1 MEHAVPLVP
10 TESNPRSMIIQV
22 NSDSHVDGNVN
33 VIVEVEQKVQRALE
47 RYAERITRVEVHL
60 NDENAHKNGQDD
72 QRCLMEAR
80 LNGMQ
85 PIAVTHKAATLEQ
98 AVDGA
103 ADRLKNA
110 LDNAIGKLER
120 R

>member
-1 MEHAVPLVP
+1 
-10 TESNPRSMIIQV
+10 MIIQV
-22 NSDSHVDGNVN
+22 NSDKHVDGNVN
-33 VIVEVEQKVQRALE
+33 VVVEVQQKVQRALE
-47 RYAERITRVEVHL
+47 RYADRITRVEVHL

-85 PIAVTHKAATLEQ
+85 PIAVTHKAATLDQ
-98 AVDGA
+98 AVAGA

-110 LDNAIGKLER
+110 LTSVLGKIER
-120 R
+120 H

>member
-1 MEHAVPLVP
+1 
-10 TESNPRSMIIQV
+10 MIIQV
-22 NSDSHVDGNVN
+22 NSDNHVDGNVN
-33 VIVEVEQKVQRALE
+33 LVVEVEEKVQRALD
-47 RYAERITRVEVHL
+47 RYADRITRVEVHL

-80 LNGMQ
+80 LNGLQ
-85 PIAVTHKAATLEQ
+85 PIAVTHKAATLAQ

-103 ADRLKNA
+103 TERLR
-110 LDNAIGKLER
+110 NAIDNTLGKMER

>member
-1 MEHAVPLVP
+1 
-10 TESNPRSMIIQV
+10 MIIQV

-33 VIVEVEQKVQRALE
+33 VVVEVEEKVQRALD
-47 RYAERITRVEVHL
+47 RYAGRITRVEVHL

-80 LNGMQ
+80 LNGLP
-85 PIAVTHKAATLEQ
+85 PIAVTHKAATLVQ

-103 ADRLKNA
+103 IERLR
-110 LDNAIGKLER
+110 NAIVNQLGKLER

>member
-1 MEHAVPLVP
+1 
-10 TESNPRSMIIQV
+10 MIIQV
-22 NSDSHVDGNVN
+22 NSDKHVDGNVN
-33 VIVEVEQKVQRALE
+33 VVVEVQQKVQRALE
-47 RYAERITRVEVHL
+47 RYADRITRVEVHL

-85 PIAVTHKAATLEQ
+85 PIAVTHKAATLDQ
-98 AVDGA
+98 AVAGA

-110 LDNAIGKLER
+110 LTSVLGRIER
-120 R
+120 H

>member
-1 MEHAVPLVP
+1 
-10 TESNPRSMIIQV
+10 MIIQV
-22 NSDSHVDGNVN
+22 NSDDHVDGNVK
-33 VIVEVEQKVQRALE
+33 VVVEVEQKVLRALD

-60 NDENAHKNGQDD
+60 NDENAHKNGQND

-80 LNGMQ
+80 LNGLP
-85 PIAVTHKAATLEQ
+85 PIAVTHKAATLAQ

-103 ADRLKNA
+103 TERLR
-110 LDNAIGKLER
+110 NAIGNTLGKLER

>member
-1 MEHAVPLVP
+1 
-10 TESNPRSMIIQV
+10 MIIQV
-22 NSDSHVDGNVN
+22 NSDNHVDGNVN
-33 VIVEVEQKVQRALE
+33 LIVEVEQKVQRALE

-60 NDENAHKNGQDD
+60 NDENAHKSGKDD

-85 PIAVTHKAATLEQ
+85 PIAVTHKAPTLQQ

-103 ADRLKNA
+103 TERLKNA
-110 LDNAIGKLER
+110 LDSAIGKLER

>member
-1 MEHAVPLVP
+1 
-10 TESNPRSMIIQV
+10 MIIQV
-22 NSDSHVDGNVN
+22 NSDKHVDGNVN
-33 VIVEVEQKVQRALE
+33 VIVDVEEKVQRALE
-47 RYAERITRVEVHL
+47 RHAERITRVEVHL

-80 LNGMQ
+80 LNGLP
-85 PIAVTHKAATLEQ
+85 PIAVTHKAPTLAQ

-103 ADRLKNA
+103 LERLR
-110 LDNAIGKLER
+110 NAITNQLGRLER

>member
-1 MEHAVPLVP
+1 
-10 TESNPRSMIIQV
+10 MIIQV

-33 VIVEVEQKVQRALE
+33 VVVEVEEKVQHALD
-47 RYAERITRVEVHL
+47 RYADRITRVEVHL
-60 NDENAHKNGQDD
+60 NDENAHKNGQND

-80 LNGMQ
+80 LNGLP
-85 PIAVTHKAATLEQ
+85 PIAVTHKAATLAQ

-103 ADRLKNA
+103 IERLR
-110 LDNAIGKLER
+110 NAIVNQLGKLER

>member
-1 MEHAVPLVP
+1 
-10 TESNPRSMIIQV
+10 MIIQV
-22 NSDSHVDGNVN
+22 NSDNHVDGNVN
-33 VIVEVEQKVQRALE
+33 VVVEVEQKVQRALD
-47 RYAERITRVEVHL
+47 RFADRISRVEVHL

-80 LNGMQ
+80 LNGLQ

-103 ADRLKNA
+103 TERLR
-110 LDNAIGKLER
+110 NAITNQLGKIER

>member
-1 MEHAVPLVP
+1 
-10 TESNPRSMIIQV
+10 MIIQV

-33 VIVEVEQKVQRALE
+33 VVVEVEQKVQRALE

-60 NDENAHKNGQDD
+60 NDENAHKNGQND

-85 PIAVTHKAATLEQ
+85 PIAVTHKAATLDQ

>member
-1 MEHAVPLVP
+1 
-10 TESNPRSMIIQV
+10 MIIQV

-60 NDENAHKNGQDD
+60 NDENAHKSGPND

-80 LNGMQ
+80 VNGLQ
-85 PIAVTHKAATLEQ
+85 PIAVTHKAPTLEQ

-110 LDNAIGKLER
+110 LDNALGKLER

>member
-1 MEHAVPLVP
+1 
-10 TESNPRSMIIQV
+10 MIIQV
-22 NSDSHVDGNVN
+22 NSDNHVDGNVN
-33 VIVEVEQKVQRALE
+33 VVVEVEQKVQRALD
-47 RYAERITRVEVHL
+47 RFADRITRVEVHL

-72 QRCLMEAR
+72 QRCLIEAR

-85 PIAVTHKAATLEQ
+85 PIAVTHKAATLAQ

-103 ADRLKNA
+103 TDRLRNA
-110 LDNAIGKLER
+110 LENALGKLER

>member
-1 MEHAVPLVP
+1 MALMSELCP
-10 TESNPRSMIIQV
+10 MIIQV
-22 NSDSHVDGNVN
+22 NSDKHVDGNVK
-33 VIVEVEQKVQRALE
+33 VMVEVEEKVQRALD

-60 NDENAHKNGQDD
+60 NDENGEKGGSDD

-80 LNGMQ
+80 MNGMQ
-85 PIAVTHKAATLEQ
+85 PIAVTHKAPTLAQ

-103 ADRLKNA
+103 TERLR
-110 LDNAIGKLER
+110 NAIENRLGKLER